1 MQQPAY
7 STVPPGNQ
15 PPYGQPPQQG
25 YGQPP
30 QQGYGQPQPG
40 YGQPPQQGYG
50 QPPQQGYGQPPQ
62 PGYGQPPQQGYGQPP
77 QQGYG
82 QPQPGYGQPQPG
94 YGQGPQ
100 PVYKQISVGKGI
112 DMNEF
117 NSIVECCKQAYMSRA
132 TPLSEHCTN
141 AIKQRLGGDWFV
153 FQCELNNTDFDF
165 YLTKVKGGDYM
176 TFSLDNRKFEI
187 CRLK

>member
-1 MQQPAY
+1 MKPAY
-7 STVPPGNQ
+7 STVPPGGQQPYGQPGYGQPPYGQPGTQ
-15 PPYGQPPQQG
+15 PPYGQPP
-25 YGQPP
+25 YGQP
-30 QQGYGQPQPG
+30 GAQPG
-40 YGQPPQQGYG
+40 YGQPPYG
-50 QPPQQGYGQPPQ
+50 QPGAQPGYGPQ
-62 PGYGQPPQQGYGQPP
+62 PGYGR
-77 QQGYG
+77 
-82 QPQPGYGQPQPG
+82 
-94 YGQGPQ
+94 Q

-117 NSIVECCKQAYMSRA
+117 NSIVECCKQVYMSGA

-176 TFSLDNRKFEI
+176 TFSLDNRKFEV

>member
-1 MQQPAY
+1 MQPAY
-7 STVPPGNQ
+7 STVPPGGQ
-15 PPYGQPPQQG
+15 PPYGQ
-25 YGQPP
+25 
-30 QQGYGQPQPG
+30 QPG
-40 YGQPPQQGYG
+40 YGHPPQ
-50 QPPQQGYGQPPQ
+50 PGYGQPPQ
-62 PGYGQPPQQGYGQPP
+62 PGYGQPPQPGYGQPP
-77 QQGYG
+77 QPGYG
-82 QPQPGYGQPQPG
+82 QPPQHGYGPQPG

-176 TFSLDNRKFEI
+176 TFSLDNRKFEV